1 MQFFLSLLFL
11 KVCIGEGVW
20 MWGLVVRGRQ
30 YVELGLSIVRCILRQ
45 SVREYTCVLGL
56 WVRLLLVCEGIVS
69 VAHD

>member
-1 MQFFLSLLFL
+1 
-11 KVCIGEGVW
+11 